1 MSLEIPDDKTK
12 LLIRQ
17 NTIKRTNSKTIVED
31 LIDGSPKMRKSTSH
45 NGLTGKVT
53 IDIKFGNS
61 LDSRSLEALNG
72 ESPTRSLEQV
82 VSKEKLDSQSSIAT
96 DNETHLAAI
105 GVRVKFRENV
115 LKMSKNHQRSM
126 EMLNF
131 RQVTRTNRPMFEE
144 TMESETDAEQSDPIP
159 DSQANNTGSR
169 ILTTQVVAEPKPQG
183 ITEQTGYR
191 PQRHLTISSPT
202 KYDLIPSPNADKS
215 KSFPLP
221 DVTVTS
227 PFSPAPQ
234 FRNTRMSTMNADPI
248 LSESDLKQAAVPKLF
263 KDWYMFVL
271 KAPTKES
278 ELPVRILDMAHEG
291 KLAGM
296 MYDDFTNPGIDMIV
310 SGTHK
315 SLLDS
320 LIFPIA
326 QDMSFAEV
334 FLATYRFCIGAKE
347 LLSSLIGW
355 YNVTSDGS
363 TVNGAEAFLKKH
375 RKAIQTRSLRV
386 LMCWVRNHWSDF
398 HESASLYAI
407 LDKFVVSLAKTA
419 FGNNQNFIH
428 AIREQRL
435 QYFTYQ
441 YVPMFPISKV
451 DGEVV
456 KPLIFEWDGEL
467 FAHTLTMIVSYTAT
481 IIQKE
486 DTPKKRTYA
495 IKHFIKVAKLCLDS
509 GDFNGAF
516 AILYGLKR
524 PTVLIWTQAWEGL
537 PAKYFD
543 LYKELNQ
550 LTDPAGGYR
559 NYWIAIGHVNP
570 PAVPFFVPYM
580 QDLLYIYQNTPL
592 YIDETEEISDPSLR
606 QINVQKFYN
615 MFSIAAELETFR
627 LSSYPD
633 DVKTVSDKEKTGY
646 LVQHVM
652 QTACQDEAALGTNI
666 KFSTATVPDGNSN
679 ISGSVAMKNLKKI
692 SQMLQ
697 NYSKGDKSDKL
708 EVNNDNK
715 D

>member
-271 KAPTKES
+271 KAHDQKLQSVEPDHFPRVIALDTIFGQRGKDTDPIDRIMWAARIYHLYRKEPSWRLHEGEQISSPTKES

-386 LMCWVRNHWSDF
+386 LMCWCFIVRN
-398 HESASLYAI
+398 
-407 LDKFVVSLAKTA
+407 
-419 FGNNQNFIH
+419 
-428 AIREQRL
+428 IRQICSI
-435 QYFTYQ
+435 
-441 YVPMFPISKV
+441 ISKN
-451 DGEVV
+451 
-456 KPLIFEWDGEL
+456 
-467 FAHTLTMIVSYTAT
+467 
-481 IIQKE
+481 
-486 DTPKKRTYA
+486 
-495 IKHFIKVAKLCLDS
+495 C
-509 GDFNGAF
+509 
-516 AILYGLKR
+516 
-524 PTVLIWTQAWEGL
+524 IW
-537 PAKYFD
+537 
-543 LYKELNQ
+543 
-550 LTDPAGGYR
+550 
-559 NYWIAIGHVNP
+559 
-570 PAVPFFVPYM
+570 
-580 QDLLYIYQNTPL
+580 
-592 YIDETEEISDPSLR
+592 
-606 QINVQKFYN
+606 
-615 MFSIAAELETFR
+615 
-627 LSSYPD
+627 
-633 DVKTVSDKEKTGY
+633 
-646 LVQHVM
+646 
-652 QTACQDEAALGTNI
+652 
-666 KFSTATVPDGNSN
+666 
-679 ISGSVAMKNLKKI
+679 
-692 SQMLQ
+692 
-697 NYSKGDKSDKL
+697 
-708 EVNNDNK
+708 
-715 D
+715 